1 MCSISTSRAEQA
13 TWSEHFFEQK
23 HESLDRSF
31 SVELQDLLS
40 WAGNSAKIHCSALA
54 ADENLAVRGVVARK
68 YIPAKSVIISI
79 PRKMAL
85 SVKAGQSS
93 PMPDLVP
100 EKLWKS
106 LDASIQIA
114 LVLIRETK
122 RGSESPWHVWIQSLP
137 RRFTTLMH
145 WNQQQ
150 LDQLHMNSTTAEQDF
165 LTRVRKQKET
175 VHASYRKLQRA
186 PVASKWNL
194 TPDELVWAVNVA
206 TSRPFSIPSHWTE
219 SIAES
224 MTPIIIGSVGLL
236 GIVLFKSQS
245 FSHWQNSKEIVSC
258 CRFVLA
264 MSVLATAVR
273 SLYEQIGVSTAALV
287 PILDIIN
294 HSSTSSSQIE
304 QTWFSNRLLA
314 VIGRQVQPGHEVV
327 HSYGEKPNEDF
338 LQYYGFVDIENVN
351 DAYTADLMQWVKQH
365 FHAETGRVQAAEK
378 SKAASKLLKQAQLT
392 REGWSSDSMQALH
405 KLLAADSHSPFDM
418 LGSLESVQYYREP
431 PAKGTADQAIT
442 QVYQVLYHVCQQVIA
457 SKPTTL
463 VEDIASLQQAQD
475 LEVQD
480 QHFILALQLRIGKKE
495 LLQSCLWQY
504 DPEQL

>member
-1 MCSISTSRAEQA
+1 MALLQTAAALTMTLCWVSAMCSISTSRAEQA

-314 VIGRQVQPGHEVV
+314 VIGRQVQPGHE
-327 HSYGEKPNEDF
+327 
-338 LQYYGFVDIENVN
+338 
-351 DAYTADLMQWVKQH
+351 WVKQH